1 MEKIKDMVFFANED
15 TEGVKLSS
23 TSANHIANLAKEYI
37 QGVETQLNNICFFNT
52 EVALVGSVGGASTI
66 QTGETSEVLNYLQ
79 PMLEAVAHA
88 KSLIAWLRE
97 GIKAKENLMKDL
109 QNIGLED
116 WCKENGLTYPEAP
129 NRGHVLTEVEYYASL
144 PIKERNRYYQLET
157 EAAVLGKYIH
167 PDGHLSDAR
176 KELKDKLQHPHKVD
190 GKGRDA
196 LIYTYTPTVNV
207 AEVDNV
213 FFELQKK
220 HREVQA
226 QLNAM
231 KYSCEQ
237 AINESTSKMD
247 SEYMVASQKYL
258 VENLVES
265 YKGKTVQAPIE
276 VIVASALFLNARELM
291 GTIEALNHT
300 LRIKM
305 AEELK
310 EKADKGEAT
319 AKDTMAA
326 LMLAAIMKEKSKED

>member
-1 MEKIKDMVFFANED
+1 MQKDLVFFKKEGE
-15 TEGVKLSS
+15 EGVALTS

-37 QGVETQLNNICFFNT
+37 QGVETQLNNICFFNA
-52 EVALVGSVGGASTI
+52 EVALVGSTGGASTI
-66 QTGETSEVLNYLQ
+66 QTGESFEVLDSLQ
-79 PMLEAVAHA
+79 SLLEEVAQA

-109 QNIGLED
+109 QTISLEG
-116 WCKENGLTYPEAP
+116 WCKENGIAKPEAP
-129 NRGHVLTEVEYYASL
+129 NYGHVLTEIEYYASL

-167 PDGHLSDAR
+167 PDGYLSDAR

-196 LIYTYTPTVNV
+196 LIYTYTPTVDV

-231 KYSCEQ
+231 KYNCEQ
-237 AINESTSKMD
+237 AINESTNKVNT
-247 SEYMVASQKYL
+247 EYMTALQKY
-258 VENLVES
+258 
-265 YKGKTVQAPIE
+265 QA
-276 VIVASALFLNARELM
+276 
-291 GTIEALNHT
+291 
-300 LRIKM
+300 
-305 AEELK
+305 ELK
-310 EKADKGEAT
+310 DVLGAFKT
-319 AKDTMAA
+319 WKD
-326 LMLAAIMKEKSKED
+326 EKSQEYSKLKIVVPNSLLGIYNTINSLGK

>member
-1 MEKIKDMVFFANED
+1 MQKDLVFFKKEGE
-15 TEGVKLSS
+15 EGVALTS

-37 QGVETQLNNICFFNT
+37 QGVETQLNNICFFNV
-52 EVALVGSVGGASTI
+52 EVALVGSTGANII
-66 QTGETSEVLNYLQ
+66 QTGETSEVLNDLQ
-79 PMLEAVAHA
+79 SLLEGVAQA

-116 WCKENGLTYPEAP
+116 WCIENGLTYPEAP
-129 NRGHVLTEVEYYASL
+129 NRGHVLTEAEYYASL

-196 LIYTYTPTVNV
+196 LIYTYTPTVYV

-220 HREVQA
+220 HREIQA

-237 AINESTSKMD
+237 AINESTSKANT
-247 SEYMVASQKYL
+247 EYVIASQKHQAKL
-258 VENLVES
+258 
-265 YKGKTVQAPIE
+265 KDIFAAFKTW
-276 VIVASALFLNARELM
+276 N
-291 GTIEALNHT
+291 
-300 LRIKM
+300 
-305 AEELK
+305 
-310 EKADKGEAT
+310 D
-319 AKDTMAA
+319 
-326 LMLAAIMKEKSKED
+326 EKSQEYSKLKIVVPNSLLGIYNTINSLGK

>member
-1 MEKIKDMVFFANED
+1 MQKDLVFFKKEGE
-15 TEGVKLSS
+15 EGVALTS

-37 QGVETQLNNICFFNT
+37 QGVETQLNNVCFFNA
-52 EVALVGSVGGASTI
+52 EVSLVGSTGASII
-66 QTGETSEVLNYLQ
+66 QTGGTPEVLNNLQ
-79 PMLEAVAHA
+79 SLLEGVAQA

-109 QNIGLED
+109 QNIGLEG
-116 WCKENGLTYPEAP
+116 WCNENGLAYPEAP
-129 NRGHVLTEVEYYASL
+129 SRGHVLTEVEYYASL

-157 EAAVLGKYIH
+157 EAAVFGKYIH
-167 PDGHLSDAR
+167 PNGHLSDAR
-176 KELKDKLQHPHKVD
+176 KELKDKLQHPHEVD

-237 AINESTSKMD
+237 AINESTSKVNT
-247 SEYMVASQKYL
+247 EYMVASQKY
-258 VENLVES
+258 
-265 YKGKTVQAPIE
+265 QA
-276 VIVASALFLNARELM
+276 R
-291 GTIEALNHT
+291 
-300 LRIKM
+300 
-305 AEELK
+305 LK
-310 EKADKGEAT
+310 EILGAFKTWND
-319 AKDTMAA
+319 
-326 LMLAAIMKEKSKED
+326 EKFQEYSKLKIVVPNSLLGIYNTINSLGK

>member
-1 MEKIKDMVFFANED
+1 MQKDLVFFKKEGE
-15 TEGVKLSS
+15 EGVALTS

-37 QGVETQLNNICFFNT
+37 QGVETQLNNICFFNA
-52 EVALVGSVGGASTI
+52 EVALVGSVGGTSII
-66 QTGETSEVLNYLQ
+66 QTGESLEVLDSLQ
-79 PMLEAVAHA
+79 SLLEGVAQA

-109 QNIGLED
+109 QTISLEG
-116 WCKENGLTYPEAP
+116 WCKENGIAKPEAP
-129 NRGHVLTEVEYYASL
+129 NYGHVLTEIEYYASL

-196 LIYTYTPTVNV
+196 LIYTYTPTVDV

-231 KYSCEQ
+231 KYNCEQ
-237 AINESTSKMD
+237 AINESTNKVNT
-247 SEYMVASQKYL
+247 EYMTALQKY
-258 VENLVES
+258 
-265 YKGKTVQAPIE
+265 QA
-276 VIVASALFLNARELM
+276 
-291 GTIEALNHT
+291 
-300 LRIKM
+300 
-305 AEELK
+305 ELK
-310 EKADKGEAT
+310 DVLGAFKT
-319 AKDTMAA
+319 WKD
-326 LMLAAIMKEKSKED
+326 EKSQEYSKLKIVVPNSLLGIYNTINSLGK

>member
-1 MEKIKDMVFFANED
+1 MQKDLVFFKKEGE
-15 TEGVKLSS
+15 EGVALTS

-37 QGVETQLNNICFFNT
+37 QGVETQLNNVCFFNA
-52 EVALVGSVGGASTI
+52 EVSLVGSTGASII
-66 QTGETSEVLNYLQ
+66 QTGGTPEVLNNLQ
-79 PMLEAVAHA
+79 SLLEGVAQA

-97 GIKAKENLMKDL
+97 GIKAKESLIKDL

-116 WCKENGLTYPEAP
+116 WCNENGLAYPEAP
-129 NRGHVLTEVEYYASL
+129 SRGHVLTEAEYYASL

-157 EAAVLGKYIH
+157 EAAVFGKYIH
-167 PDGHLSDAR
+167 PNGHLSDAR
-176 KELKDKLQHPHKVD
+176 KELKDKLQHPHEVD

-237 AINESTSKMD
+237 AINESTSKVNT
-247 SEYMVASQKYL
+247 EYMVASQKY
-258 VENLVES
+258 
-265 YKGKTVQAPIE
+265 QA
-276 VIVASALFLNARELM
+276 R
-291 GTIEALNHT
+291 
-300 LRIKM
+300 
-305 AEELK
+305 LK
-310 EKADKGEAT
+310 EILGAFKTWND
-319 AKDTMAA
+319 
-326 LMLAAIMKEKSKED
+326 EKSQEYSKLKIVIPNSLLGIYNTINSLGK

>member
-1 MEKIKDMVFFANED
+1 MQKDLVFFKKEGE
-15 TEGVKLSS
+15 EGVALTS

-37 QGVETQLNNICFFNT
+37 QGVETQLNNVCFFNA
-52 EVALVGSVGGASTI
+52 EVSLVGSTGASII
-66 QTGETSEVLNYLQ
+66 QTGGTPEVLNNLQ
-79 PMLEAVAHA
+79 SLLEEVAQA

-109 QNIGLED
+109 QNIGLEG
-116 WCKENGLTYPEAP
+116 WCNENGLAYPEAP
-129 NRGHVLTEVEYYASL
+129 SRGHVLTEVEYYASL

-157 EAAVLGKYIH
+157 EAAVFGKYIH
-167 PDGHLSDAR
+167 PNGHLSDAR
-176 KELKDKLQHPHKVD
+176 EELKDKLQHPHEVD

-237 AINESTSKMD
+237 AINESTSKVN
-247 SEYMVASQKYL
+247 SEYMVASQKY
-258 VENLVES
+258 
-265 YKGKTVQAPIE
+265 QA
-276 VIVASALFLNARELM
+276 R
-291 GTIEALNHT
+291 
-300 LRIKM
+300 
-305 AEELK
+305 LK
-310 EKADKGEAT
+310 EILGAFKTWND
-319 AKDTMAA
+319 
-326 LMLAAIMKEKSKED
+326 EKSQEYSKLKIVIPNSLLGIYNTINSLGK

>member
-1 MEKIKDMVFFANED
+1 MQKDLVFFKKEGE
-15 TEGVKLSS
+15 EGVALTS

-37 QGVETQLNNICFFNT
+37 QGVETQLNNICFFNV
-52 EVALVGSVGGASTI
+52 EVALVGSTGKNII
-66 QTGETSEVLNYLQ
+66 QTGRTSEVLTKLQ
-79 PMLEAVAHA
+79 SMLEGVAQA

-129 NRGHVLTEVEYYASL
+129 NRGHVLTEAEYYTSL

-176 KELKDKLQHPHKVD
+176 KELKDKLQHPHEVD

-196 LIYTYTPTVNV
+196 LIYTYTPTVFI

-220 HREVQA
+220 HREIQA

-237 AINESTSKMD
+237 AINESINKVNT
-247 SEYMVASQKYL
+247 EYMAASQKYQAEL
-258 VENLVES
+258 EGVL
-265 YKGKTVQAPIE
+265 GAFKTW
-276 VIVASALFLNARELM
+276 
-291 GTIEALNHT
+291 
-300 LRIKM
+300 
-305 AEELK
+305 
-310 EKADKGEAT
+310 
-319 AKDTMAA
+319 KD
-326 LMLAAIMKEKSKED
+326 EKSQEYSKLKIVIPNSLLGIYNTINSLGK

>member
-1 MEKIKDMVFFANED
+1 MQKDLVFFKKEGE
-15 TEGVKLSS
+15 EGVALTS

-37 QGVETQLNNICFFNT
+37 QGVETQLNNISFFNV
-52 EVALVGSVGGASTI
+52 EVALVGSTGGASTI
-66 QTGETSEVLNYLQ
+66 QTGESLEVLDSLQ
-79 PMLEAVAHA
+79 SLLEEVAKA

-97 GIKAKENLMKDL
+97 AIKAKENLMKDL
-109 QNIGLED
+109 QTISLED
-116 WCKENGLTYPEAP
+116 WCKENGIAKPEAP
-129 NRGHVLTEVEYYASL
+129 NYGHVLTEIEYYISL

-196 LIYTYTPTVNV
+196 LIYTYTPTVDV

-231 KYSCEQ
+231 KYNCEQ
-237 AINESTSKMD
+237 AINESTNKVNT
-247 SEYMVASQKYL
+247 EYMAASQKYQAEL
-258 VENLVES
+258 KDVL
-265 YKGKTVQAPIE
+265 GAFKTWKDEKSQEYSKLKI
-276 VIVASALFLNARELM
+276 VIPHSLM
-291 GTIEALNHT
+291 GIYNTINGLG
-300 LRIKM
+300 K
-305 AEELK
+305 
-310 EKADKGEAT
+310 
-319 AKDTMAA
+319 
-326 LMLAAIMKEKSKED
+326 

>member
-1 MEKIKDMVFFANED
+1 MQKDLVFFKKEGE
-15 TEGVKLSS
+15 EGVALTS

-37 QGVETQLNNICFFNT
+37 QGVETQLNNVCFFNA
-52 EVALVGSVGGASTI
+52 EVSLVGSTGASII
-66 QTGETSEVLNYLQ
+66 QTGGTSEVLNNLQ
-79 PMLEAVAHA
+79 SLLEGVAQA

-109 QNIGLED
+109 QNIGLEG
-116 WCKENGLTYPEAP
+116 WCNENGLAYPEAP
-129 NRGHVLTEVEYYASL
+129 SCGHVLTEIEYYASL

-167 PDGHLSDAR
+167 PNGHLSDAR
-176 KELKDKLQHPHKVD
+176 KELKDKLQHPHEVD

-237 AINESTSKMD
+237 AINESISKVNT
-247 SEYMVASQKYL
+247 EYMIASQKYQARL
-258 VENLVES
+258 KEIL
-265 YKGKTVQAPIE
+265 GAFKTWNDEKSQEYSKLKI
-276 VIVASALFLNARELM
+276 VIPHSLM
-291 GTIEALNHT
+291 GIYNTINGLG
-300 LRIKM
+300 K
-305 AEELK
+305 
-310 EKADKGEAT
+310 
-319 AKDTMAA
+319 
-326 LMLAAIMKEKSKED
+326 

>member
-1 MEKIKDMVFFANED
+1 MERVKDMVFFADKD

-37 QGVETQLNNICFFNT
+37 QGVETQLNNVCFFNA
-52 EVALVGSVGGASTI
+52 EVSLVGSTGTSII
-66 QTGETSEVLNYLQ
+66 QTGGTSEVLNDLQ
-79 PMLEAVAHA
+79 SLLEGVAQA

-109 QNIGLED
+109 QNTSLED
-116 WCKENGLTYPEAP
+116 WCEENEMVKPEAP
-129 NRGHVLTEVEYYASL
+129 NYGHVLTEVEYYASL

-157 EAAVLGKYIH
+157 EAAVFGKYIH
-167 PDGHLSDAR
+167 PNGHLSDAR
-176 KELKDKLQHPHKVD
+176 EELKDKLQHPHEVD

-237 AINESTSKMD
+237 AINESTSKVN
-247 SEYMVASQKYL
+247 SEYMVASQKY
-258 VENLVES
+258 
-265 YKGKTVQAPIE
+265 QA
-276 VIVASALFLNARELM
+276 
-291 GTIEALNHT
+291 
-300 LRIKM
+300 
-305 AEELK
+305 ELK
-310 EKADKGEAT
+310 DILGAFKTWKD
-319 AKDTMAA
+319 AKSQ
-326 LMLAAIMKEKSKED
+326 EYSKLKIVIPNSLLGIYNTINSLGK

>member
-1 MEKIKDMVFFANED
+1 MQKDLVFFKKEGE
-15 TEGVKLSS
+15 EGVALTS

-196 LIYTYTPTVNV
+196 LIYTYTPTVDV
-207 AEVDNV
+207 AGVDNV

-220 HREVQA
+220 HREIQA

-237 AINESTSKMD
+237 AID
-247 SEYMVASQKYL
+247 
-258 VENLVES
+258 
-265 YKGKTVQAPIE
+265 
-276 VIVASALFLNARELM
+276 R
-291 GTIEALNHT
+291 
-300 LRIKM
+300 
-305 AEELK
+305 
-310 EKADKGEAT
+310 
-319 AKDTMAA
+319 
-326 LMLAAIMKEKSKED
+326 KSVV

>member
-1 MEKIKDMVFFANED
+1 MQKDLVFFKKEGE
-15 TEGVKLSS
+15 EGVALTS

-37 QGVETQLNNICFFNT
+37 QSVETLLNNICFFNI
-52 EVALVGSVGGASTI
+52 EVALVGSTGANII
-66 QTGETSEVLNYLQ
+66 QTGGTSEVLNNLQ
-79 PMLEAVAHA
+79 SLLGGVAQA

-116 WCKENGLTYPEAP
+116 WCKENGLAYPEAP
-129 NRGHVLTEVEYYASL
+129 KRGHVLTEVEYYASL

-176 KELKDKLQHPHKVD
+176 KELKDKLQHPHEVD

-231 KYSCEQ
+231 KYNCEQ
-237 AINESTSKMD
+237 AINESTSKVNT
-247 SEYMVASQKYL
+247 EYMIASQKY
-258 VENLVES
+258 
-265 YKGKTVQAPIE
+265 QA
-276 VIVASALFLNARELM
+276 
-291 GTIEALNHT
+291 
-300 LRIKM
+300 
-305 AEELK
+305 ELK
-310 EKADKGEAT
+310 DILGAFKTWND
-319 AKDTMAA
+319 
-326 LMLAAIMKEKSKED
+326 EKSQEYSKLKIVVPNSLLGIYNTINSLGK

>member
-1 MEKIKDMVFFANED
+1 MQKDLVFFKKEGE
-15 TEGVKLSS
+15 EGVALTS

-37 QGVETQLNNICFFNT
+37 QGVETQLNNICFFNA

-66 QTGETSEVLNYLQ
+66 QTGVLPEALGNLQ
-79 PMLEAVAHA
+79 SMLEGVAQA

-97 GIKAKENLMKDL
+97 AIKAKENLMKGL
-109 QNIGLED
+109 QTISLED
-116 WCKENGLTYPEAP
+116 WCKENGMVKPESPTY
-129 NRGHVLTEVEYYASL
+129 GHILTEVEYYASL

-157 EAAVLGKYIH
+157 EAAVFGKYIH

-196 LIYTYTPTVNV
+196 LIYTYTPTVVV

-237 AINESTSKMD
+237 AINESTNKVNT
-247 SEYMVASQKYL
+247 EYMTASQKY
-258 VENLVES
+258 
-265 YKGKTVQAPIE
+265 QA
-276 VIVASALFLNARELM
+276 
-291 GTIEALNHT
+291 
-300 LRIKM
+300 
-305 AEELK
+305 ELK
-310 EKADKGEAT
+310 DVLGAFKT
-319 AKDTMAA
+319 WKD
-326 LMLAAIMKEKSKED
+326 EKSQKYSKLKIVVPNSLLGIYNTINSLGK

>member
-1 MEKIKDMVFFANED
+1 MQKDLVFFKKEGE
-15 TEGVKLSS
+15 EGVALTS

-37 QGVETQLNNICFFNT
+37 QSVETLLNNICFFNI
-52 EVALVGSVGGASTI
+52 EVALVGSNGANII
-66 QTGETSEVLNYLQ
+66 QTGGTSEVLNNLQ
-79 PMLEAVAHA
+79 SLLGGVAQA

-116 WCKENGLTYPEAP
+116 WCEENGLAYPEAP
-129 NRGHVLTEVEYYASL
+129 KRGHVLTEIEYYASL

-176 KELKDKLQHPHKVD
+176 KELKDKLQHPHEVD

-231 KYSCEQ
+231 KYNCEQ
-237 AINESTSKMD
+237 AINESTSKVNT
-247 SEYMVASQKYL
+247 EYMIASQKY
-258 VENLVES
+258 
-265 YKGKTVQAPIE
+265 QA
-276 VIVASALFLNARELM
+276 
-291 GTIEALNHT
+291 
-300 LRIKM
+300 
-305 AEELK
+305 ELK
-310 EKADKGEAT
+310 DILGAFKTWND
-319 AKDTMAA
+319 
-326 LMLAAIMKEKSKED
+326 EKSQEYSKLKIVVPNSLLGIYNTINSLGK

>member
-1 MEKIKDMVFFANED
+1 MQKDLIFFKKEGE
-15 TEGVKLSS
+15 EGVALTS

-37 QGVETQLNNICFFNT
+37 QGVETQLNNICFFNA
-52 EVALVGSVGGASTI
+52 EVALIGSVGNASII
-66 QTGETSEVLNYLQ
+66 QSGVPSEALDSLQ
-79 PMLEAVAHA
+79 SMLDEAAQA

-109 QNIGLED
+109 QTTSLED
-116 WCKENGLTYPEAP
+116 WCKENDIVKPKAP
-129 NRGHVLTEVEYYASL
+129 DYGHVLTEEEYYASL

-157 EAAVLGKYIH
+157 EAAVFGKYIH

-176 KELKDKLQHPHKVD
+176 KDLKDKLQHPHKVD

-196 LIYTYTPTVNV
+196 LIYTYTPTVFI

-237 AINESTSKMD
+237 AINESTNKVNT
-247 SEYMVASQKYL
+247 EYMAASQKYQAEL
-258 VENLVES
+258 KDVLAS
-265 YKGKTVQAPIE
+265 FKTWKDKKSQEYSKLKI
-276 VIVASALFLNARELM
+276 VIPHSLM
-291 GTIEALNHT
+291 GIYNTINSLG
-300 LRIKM
+300 K
-305 AEELK
+305 
-310 EKADKGEAT
+310 
-319 AKDTMAA
+319 
-326 LMLAAIMKEKSKED
+326 